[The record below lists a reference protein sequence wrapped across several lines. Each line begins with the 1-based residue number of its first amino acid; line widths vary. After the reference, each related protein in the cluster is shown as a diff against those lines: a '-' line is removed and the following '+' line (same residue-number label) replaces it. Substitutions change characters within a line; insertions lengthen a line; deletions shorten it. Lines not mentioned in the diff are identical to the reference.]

1 MKPSTGR
8 VVRLA
13 VVLVVLGLA
22 AALGASS
29 VTTWVDQREQTVEE
43 RRLAAEL
50 DSRIAAL
57 ESEVD
62 RRLSPEGARRQ
73 ALCFGPYVEPGTE
86 VYAVLGVS
94 GCVTSR

>member
-1 MKPSTGR
+1 MRPSTGR

-50 DSRIAAL
+50 DARIETL

-62 RRLSPEGARRQ
+62 RRHSPEGARRQ

>member
-1 MKPSTGR
+1 MRSQTGR
-8 VVRLA
+8 ILRLA
-13 VVLVVLGLA
+13 VMVAVLGLA

-29 VTTWVDQREQTVEE
+29 ATTWMHQREQTVEE

-50 DSRIAAL
+50 DVRIAEL

-62 RRLSPEGARRQ
+62 RRLSPEGTRRQ
-73 ALCFGPYVEPGTE
+73 ALCFGPYVESGTE

>member
-1 MKPSTGR
+1 MKPQTGR
-8 VVRLA
+8 VVR
-13 VVLVVLGLA
+13 VVVVMAVLGLA

-29 VTTWVDQREQTVEE
+29 VTTWFDQRDQTVEE

-50 DSRIAAL
+50 DARIATL
-57 ESEVD
+57 EAEVD

-73 ALCFGPYVEPGTE
+73 ALCFGPFVEAGTE